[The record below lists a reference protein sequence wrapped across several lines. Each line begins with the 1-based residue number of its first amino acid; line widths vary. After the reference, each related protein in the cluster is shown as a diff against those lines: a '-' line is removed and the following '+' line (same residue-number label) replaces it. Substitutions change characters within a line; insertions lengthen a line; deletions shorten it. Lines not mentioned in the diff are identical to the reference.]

1 LDPQT
6 ALTTGYDFLSDGATS
21 VASSLDGIVGAPNSQ
36 RLINGTWTSAD
47 LSAKLNL
54 ASPKPDI
61 ASINAHYDHYRLLPG
76 AGNTTADQS
85 DLFTTDQIHRA
96 ALDPQ
101 IFGRQVSF
109 SMGCHSGLN
118 VPDVLIGSPNLD
130 QSKRLLDWPQA
141 YADQGAATYVANTGY
156 GYGDTDT

>member
-1 LDPQT
+1 NVLSDDAYADFNPVPWLNRQMYVPQVAVGRLIESPDQIVSQVNQFMFFNGRLDPQT

-47 LSAKLNL
+47 LSAKFNF

-85 DLFTTDQIHRA
+85 DLYTTEQIRRA

-109 SMGCHSGLN
+109 
-118 VPDVLIGSPNLD
+118 
-130 QSKRLLDWPQA
+130 
-141 YADQGAATYVANTGY
+141 
-156 GYGDTDT
+156 